1 MGKTKLDQDP
11 NYDDRP
17 ASPKKTKFTPAKS
30 YDKSED
36 PSVTTWLDER
46 ADRIWQ
52 LVGSHLRPLQIA
64 NTLNKEAKLKK
75 NQGCNNKQVSDW
87 INYRKK
93 RGTGHKTSAVSLDN
107 NNLRADKSDSCML

>member
-1 MGKTKLDQDP
+1 MGKTKLDHDP
-11 NYDDRP
+11 NYVDRP

-52 LVGSHLRPLQIA
+52 LVGSHFRPLQIA

-75 NQGCNNKQVSDW
+75 NPENRSLQQMEKCS
-87 INYRKK
+87 RK
-93 RGTGHKTSAVSLDN
+93 TKTVTS
-107 NNLRADKSDSCML
+107 